1 VSDSTQEAEW
11 RAEFERIGETDV
23 REGLKMMSPEPKRQ
37 FAFRWLRE
45 QERAREI
52 RDMRTFDYVR
62 WTFWAAVGAVI
73 IGVIGV
79 AVTVLH

>member
-11 RAEFERIGETDV
+11 RAEFERFGETAI

-45 QERAREI
+45 QGRAREI
-52 RDMRTFDYVR
+52 RDIRTFDYVR

-73 IGVIGV
+73 IGIIGV